1 MYATQ
6 RQFEHQMPVQAAW
19 YNVLDTNIVVESNVA
34 AALDRVEDTY
44 TAFQVPP
51 GSLQEVKLLR
61 LERSDDGN
69 TYIVTS
75 ANGEKRWSNYD
86 DALLDLLDRIVHTIL
101 TNLFERGIYAI
112 HAGAVVDRGGA
123 WAVVGRSGQGKTTL
137 TLGLLRRGM
146 SLLSDELMIV
156 EPNTQ
161 RILPYRRS
169 LHVRPGTVNLIPEL
183 RFLLDRPRYHIGGGS
198 EWALTPN
205 DLIRIFPHALA
216 APAPLRGVLLLE
228 GTPQAYEAPTITPIP
243 SALAALELL
252 RSSWA
257 ASIDFNDAL
266 TSVSRLLSQVAC
278 ARLRVGPLGPTL
290 DAVVAW
296 QEANRA

>member
-1 MYATQ
+1 MYATERQIEQQ
-6 RQFEHQMPVQAAW
+6 RPVQAAW

-51 GSLQEVKLLR
+51 GSLQGVTLLR
-61 LERSDDGN
+61 LERSHEGDSY
-69 TYIVTS
+69 TVTGT
-75 ANGEKRWSNYD
+75 NGERQWHQYD
-86 DALLDLLDRIVHTIL
+86 DALLDLLDRMVHTIL
-101 TNLFERGIYAI
+101 SKLFERGIYAI
-112 HAGAVVDRGGA
+112 HAGAVVERGGA

-146 SLLSDELMIV
+146 GLLSDELMIV

-183 RFLLDRPRYHIGGGS
+183 RFLLDRPRHQIGGGS
-198 EWALTPN
+198 EWALTPD
-205 DLIRIFPHALA
+205 DLIRMFPHALA
-216 APAPLRGVLLLE
+216 APAPLRGVLLLD
-228 GTPQAYEAPTITPIP
+228 GTPQAYETPSITPIP

-278 ARLRVGPLGPTL
+278 ARLRVGALGPTL
-290 DAVVAW
+290 DAVAAW